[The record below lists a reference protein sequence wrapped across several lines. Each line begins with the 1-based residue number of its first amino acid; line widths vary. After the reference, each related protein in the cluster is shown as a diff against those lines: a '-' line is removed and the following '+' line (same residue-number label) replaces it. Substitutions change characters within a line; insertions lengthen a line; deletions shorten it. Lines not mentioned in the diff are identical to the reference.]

1 MSLFTTVKLPNG
13 VEYKQPTGLFI
24 NNEWVKSSSGETI
37 ESINPSTEEV
47 IATVQSASE
56 EDVDLAVKAAR
67 NAFENGWKTHDQDQ
81 VSRLLH
87 KLADLYERDI
97 DLLAAIEAA
106 DSGKPMTNNSRGDV
120 LGCIQLFRYFAG
132 FADKKGGSVV
142 ENSDNTLAY
151 VINEPHG
158 VCAQIIPWNYPLNMA
173 AWKLGPAL
181 ATNNCIVLKL
191 AENTPLSM
199 LYACELIKEAGF
211 PPGVV
216 NVINGTGK
224 TAGSAMCLHPDVDK
238 VAFTGSTATGKLIM
252 KMCSDTLKNI
262 TLECGG
268 KSPLLIFDDCD
279 LDQAIK
285 WAHIGI
291 MHNMG
296 QICSATSRIYVQDTI
311 YDKFLKAY
319 KEYTEKEST
328 IGDVYDDKVIQGPQ
342 VSALQQK
349 RILGYIEKGKEEGAK
364 LLLGGKAVGD
374 KGFYIA
380 PTIFADVSD
389 DMTIMKEEIFG
400 PVVCI
405 SKFSTEKEAVA
416 RANDT
421 SYGLGAAVFSEN
433 NARCIRTAKSIR
445 AGTVWV
451 NCDNTASPRVPF
463 GGFGMSG
470 IGTELGSYG
479 LDVYTLKKS
488 IVLNIGTH
496 L

>member
-1 MSLFTTVKLPNG
+1 MSVFAKVKLPNG
-13 VEYKQPTGLFI
+13 VEYEQPTGLFI
-24 NNEWVKSSSGETI
+24 NNEFVKASSGETI
-37 ESINPSTEEV
+37 ASINPSTEEV
-47 IATVQSASE
+47 IVHVEAANE
-56 EDVDLAVKAAR
+56 KDVDIAIQAAR
-67 NAFENGWKTHDQDQ
+67 NAFNNGWKSHDQDQ

-87 KLADLYERDI
+87 KLADLYERDV

-106 DSGKPMTNNSRGDV
+106 DSGKPMTQNARGDI
-120 LGCIQLFRYFAG
+120 LGSASLFRYFAG
-132 FADKKGGSVV
+132 FADKRGGTIV
-142 ENSDNTLAY
+142 ENSNDSLSY
-151 VINEPHG
+151 VIHEPHG
-158 VCAQIIPWNYPLNMA
+158 VCAQIIPWNYPIHMA

-181 ATNNCIVLKL
+181 ATNNTIVLKL

-199 LYACELIKEAGF
+199 LYVAKLIKEAGF

-216 NVINGTGK
+216 NIINGHGGV
-224 TAGSAMCLHPDVDK
+224 AGSAMCLHPDVDK

-252 KMCSDTLKNI
+252 KMCADTLKNV

-268 KSPLLIFDDCD
+268 KSPLLVFDDCD
-279 LDQAIK
+279 LDQCVK

-311 YDKFLKAY
+311 YEKFIEAFKS
-319 KEYTEKEST
+319 YTEKEST
-328 IGDVYDDKVIQGPQ
+328 VGDVFDDNVIQGPQ
-342 VSALQQK
+342 VSKIQQN
-349 RILGYIEKGKEEGAK
+349 RVLSYIEKGKEEGAR
-364 LLLGGKAVGD
+364 LVFGGSPVGD
-374 KGFYIA
+374 KGFYVA
-380 PTIFADVSD
+380 PTIFADVSE

-400 PVVCI
+400 PVVSI
-405 SKFSTEKEAVA
+405 AKFSTEDEAIL
-416 RANDT
+416 RANNT
-421 SYGLGAAVFSEN
+421 TYGLGAAVFSEN
-433 NARCIRTAKSIR
+433 NARCIRVSKAIR

-470 IGTELGSYG
+470 IGTELGQYG

-488 IVLNIGTH
+488 VVLNIGAK